1 MTLMI
6 DMPFPGLE
14 PWVAYFK
21 DVELPVLRHT
31 ANQLD
36 ELRKTADK
44 VNIRKLA
51 GIVLHDPLMTLRVFG
66 HIEKNRGKRQVTDI
80 TTVERAVMMIG
91 IYPFFEQFQ
100 NLPIIEQQLKGF
112 PKAMLGLLRVISR
125 ARRASAWAWDWAAL
139 RHDPEIDEIKVAA
152 QLHDFAEILMWCF
165 APTLATRVYELQA
178 ADRLLR
184 SIAVQE
190 TEYGVALYQVKLE
203 LARAWGLPQLLVTL
217 MDPENANSPRV
228 RNVKLAVDLARHTA
242 NGWNDAALPDDFRD
256 IEELLH
262 LSYESLL
269 ERIGAPAELIAAAR
283 AAREAKEDAAAQ

>member
-242 NGWNDAALPDDFRD
+242 NGWSDAALPDDFRD

-262 LSYESLL
+262 LSHESLL

-283 AAREAKEDAAAQ
+283 AARDAKEDAAAQ